1 MSAAATV
8 AIDVADTGLSIALFI
23 CAMRLAAILT
33 ERQLVGHMFEWTASN
48 TVLSV
53 HVMLNLGFWYRVVD
67 FRCQRPRTD
76 VSFDQCMALQGT
88 ILCHLATALAMAV
101 VI

>member
-1 MSAAATV
+1 M

-23 CAMRLAAILT
+23 GAVRLAAIFAKW
-33 ERQLVGHMFEWTASN
+33 ELVGYMFEWSASN

-53 HVMLNLGFWYRVVD
+53 HVMLNLGFWYVVVD
-67 FRCQRPRTD
+67 FGRKRPRTD
-76 VSFDQCMALQGT
+76 VSFDQGVALQRP
-88 ILCHLATALAMAV
+88 ILCHLPTALAMAV